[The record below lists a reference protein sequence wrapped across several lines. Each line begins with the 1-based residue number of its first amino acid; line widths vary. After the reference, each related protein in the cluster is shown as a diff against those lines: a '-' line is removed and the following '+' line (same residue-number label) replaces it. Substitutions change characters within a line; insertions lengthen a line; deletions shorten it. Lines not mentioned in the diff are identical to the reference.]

1 MNFTLCYDECYQRNN
16 CSPMYTYRSLYFDRE
31 VSYAEEFLTLPVDKV
46 VSILRRNRLAVETEN
61 AIFDAIMRWVR
72 HGVKERQC
80 HLKTLITDCV
90 HPILLDER
98 YVKVVF

>member
-1 MNFTLCYDECYQRNN
+1 
-16 CSPMYTYRSLYFDRE
+16 MYRYRSLCFDSE

-72 HGVKERQC
+72 HDVKERQR
-80 HLKTLITDCV
+80 HLKGLITDCV
-90 HPILLDER
+90 HLILLDER